1 MISTPAIQVQNLVKV
16 YEKRGH
22 TPVRALD
29 GVSFTVQPGEIFGL
43 LGPNGAGKTTALRIL
58 TTLLRPTSGTATV
71 LGHDVS
77 LHSLEVRKN
86 ICVVVQD
93 DAVELYLTVRNNF
106 VSFGKFH
113 GLSRAAI
120 EPRID
125 RVVELFGLREY
136 LWQRPIDLS
145 GGLRRRVQ
153 VAKMFLVDTPVVFL
167 DEATTGMDTL
177 SKRATLNAVKEESRS
192 GRTII
197 LTTHV
202 LEEAEELCTSLA
214 ILNHGKV
221 IAQGDVDAVKS
232 RTVWPYSLLMTFERM
247 TKPVRERLGKIPSV
261 KMELKDRTV
270 EFTLKD
276 QRTALRTV
284 EQMQKTGLL
293 QYFEITGAS
302 LEDVFVELID
312 KQTPAKR

>member
-1 MISTPAIQVQNLVKV
+1 MIPAIQVNNLVKV
-16 YEKRGH
+16 YEKRGRS
-22 TPVRALD
+22 PVRALD
-29 GVSFTVQPGEIFGL
+29 GISFAVQQGEIFGL

-58 TTLLRPTSGTATV
+58 TTLLQPTSGTASV
-71 LGHDVS
+71 MGHDVTVNP
-77 LHSLEVRKN
+77 LEVRRN

-113 GLSRAAI
+113 GLSQSAL
-120 EPRID
+120 EPRMD
-125 RVVELFGLREY
+125 RVVDLFGLQEY
-136 LWQRPIDLS
+136 LKQRPIDLS

-177 SKRATLNAVKEESRS
+177 SKRATLNAIKEESRS

-221 IAQGDVDAVKS
+221 IAHGDVDSVKS
-232 RTVWPYSLLMTFERM
+232 RTVWPYYLWMTFERM
-247 TKPVRERLGKIPSV
+247 TKSVRDALNKIPSV
-261 KMELKDRTV
+261 KMELKDRSV

-276 QRTALRTV
+276 QQAALKTV
-284 EQMQKTGLL
+284 ELMQKTRLL
-293 QYFEITGAS
+293 QHFEITGAS
-302 LEDVFVELID
+302 LEDVFVELLD
-312 KQTPAKR
+312 KQSATKR

>member
-1 MISTPAIQVQNLVKV
+1 MAPFPAIEVRNLVKV

-29 GVSFTVQPGEIFGL
+29 GISFTVQQGEIFGL

-58 TTLLRPTSGTATV
+58 TTLLQPTSGTAAV
-71 LGHDVS
+71 MGHDVS
-77 LHSLEVRKN
+77 VDPLEVRRN

-106 VSFGKFH
+106 VSFGRFH
-113 GLSRAAI
+113 GLAKAEI
-120 EPRID
+120 EPRIE
-125 RVVELFGLREY
+125 RVVELFGLQEY
-136 LWQRPIDLS
+136 LKQQPIDLS

-177 SKRATLNAVKEESRS
+177 SKRATLNAIKEESRS
-192 GRTII
+192 GRTIV

-221 IAQGDVDAVKS
+221 IALGDVDAVKS
-232 RTVWPYSLLMTFERM
+232 KTVWPYFLWMTFERM
-247 TKPVRERLGKIPSV
+247 TKSVREKLSKIPSV
-261 KMELKDRTV
+261 KMDLKDRSA
-270 EFTLKD
+270 ELTLKD
-276 QRTALRTV
+276 QRTALKTV
-284 EQMQKTGLL
+284 ALMQKTRLL
-293 QYFEITGAS
+293 QHFEITGAS
-302 LEDVFVELID
+302 LEDVFVELLD
-312 KQTPAKR
+312 KQPATKR